1 MAAIT
6 DLRPVADYASM
17 SWQALI
23 HEWNAINA
31 CQRTLADYDTRRA
44 LLGLY
49 LANLQDTADIQ
60 AYQQKIAAR
69 CARIATLIGGA
80 V

>member
-1 MAAIT
+1 MATTLYLHPIEH
-6 DLRPVADYASM
+6 YANM
-17 SWQALI
+17 DWQALI
-23 HEWNAINA
+23 AEWNTINA
-31 CQRTLADYDTRRA
+31 MQRSLTDYDRRKA

-49 LANLQDTADIQ
+49 LANLQDFADIQ

-80 V
+80 S